1 MLECLMILFRH
12 RVILLATT
20 VNEIKARYKGTV
32 LGLAWM
38 VLYPI
43 LFLLLYSV
51 IYLFVFKVR
60 LPAYTPFEYVLL
72 IFAGLVPFLG
82 FAEALGNGVGSVTA
96 NSGLVK
102 NTMFPIEL
110 IPVKAVLTASLTM
123 IVGIMIL
130 LIVLWCRGLFFTTQF
145 LVPVIFL
152 MQIIFTI
159 GLIWILSALNVFMR
173 DLSTMVGVVTLF
185 LMLISPIAY
194 TNEMIPEKLMTLMYA
209 NPLYYLITMYR
220 EAMIYGLFSRDLF
233 ITFALISFLTYCTG
247 FFLFKRLKVVF
258 ADYV

>member
-1 MLECLMILFRH
+1 MQECLGILFRH
-12 RVILLATT
+12 RVILLSTT
-20 VNEIKARYKGTV
+20 INDIKARYKGTV
-32 LGLAWM
+32 LGLAWTI
-38 VLYPI
+38 LYPI

-60 LPAYTPFEYVLL
+60 LLAYTPFEYVLL
-72 IFAGLVPFLG
+72 IFAGLIPFLG

-123 IVGIMIL
+123 IVGIVLIL
-130 LIVLWCRGLFFTTQF
+130 LVLWSRGLFFTTQF
-145 LVPVIFL
+145 LVPLIFL

-159 GLIWILSALNVFMR
+159 GLIWILSALNVFMQ
-173 DLSTMVGVVTLF
+173 DLATMVGVIVLF

-194 TNEMIPEKLMTLMYA
+194 TNDMIPENLMTLMYI

-220 EAMIYGLFSRDLF
+220 ESMIYGLFSKVLF
-233 ITFALISFLTYCTG
+233 LTFGTITFLMYCAG
-247 FFLFKRLKVVF
+247 FYLFKRLKTVF